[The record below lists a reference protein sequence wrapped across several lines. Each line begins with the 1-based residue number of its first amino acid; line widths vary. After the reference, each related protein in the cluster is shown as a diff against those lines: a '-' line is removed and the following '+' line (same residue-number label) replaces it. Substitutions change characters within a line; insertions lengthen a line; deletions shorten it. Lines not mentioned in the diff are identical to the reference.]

1 MKSFFSG
8 LKLGA
13 PSPANVPAS
22 SAGQPAAKR
31 AASQGEQQMPD
42 MLGKAEKLLHKLRSS
57 KSHDFPLLNEATRLG
72 KCRDLLPHN
81 MPCMYVTRTQLH
93 CLSCS
98 PTA

>member
-13 PSPANVPAS
+13 PTAAASAS
-22 SAGQPAAKR
+22 SSTPTMAKR
-31 AASQGEQQMPD
+31 PSAQNEQQMPD

-72 KCRDLLPHN
+72 EVSDCP
-81 MPCMYVTRTQLH
+81 
-93 CLSCS
+93 SEF
-98 PTA
+98 